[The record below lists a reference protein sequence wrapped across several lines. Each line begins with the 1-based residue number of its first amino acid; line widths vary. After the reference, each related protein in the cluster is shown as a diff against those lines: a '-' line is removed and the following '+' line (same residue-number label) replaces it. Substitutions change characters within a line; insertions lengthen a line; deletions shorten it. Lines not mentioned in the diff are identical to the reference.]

1 MQTRNLDP
9 VPILFIACCNAS
21 PENQILSKTK
31 TEKKK
36 NQTHMLYS
44 SADGQGDTAQ
54 VQTLPLKITSLNK
67 HVHKV

>member
-1 MQTRNLDP
+1 MLPQKIKYS
-9 VPILFIACCNAS
+9 VK
-21 PENQILSKTK
+21 QKQ
-31 TEKKK
+31 KKNN